1 MKKILGI
8 TLTLILILGLF
19 TGCASRSEGTSS
31 MMVAPEPEYD
41 RASGETYDMAVT
53 EEAAVESMD
62 YDDEAYKDNGVSS
75 NIDADAIVQQ
85 TERKLIYQAYY
96 SIETT
101 EFDADYAFILDTLES
116 VNGYAQS
123 ASVNGTRPTEYG
135 DYGRNADLYLR
146 IPVERYNDFL
156 AALEGVGNITSKSQ
170 YTDDVSAQ
178 YIDVESRINILT
190 TQLDQLNELMTQ
202 AKDMEDIIVLKQE
215 ISDVMYELEQ
225 FEGQKRQLDNLIDYT
240 TITIYLSEV
249 NEIST
254 ISASEKG
261 LSERI
266 GDNFSNV
273 FDGLVRFGEG
283 LVIFIVAGS
292 PVWILI
298 GILVFVIIRIS
309 KRKKVKKETEKKEKK

>member
-19 TGCASRSEGTSS
+19 TGCASKSEGAPS

-41 RASGETYDMAVT
+41 RASGQTYDMAVT

-62 YDDEAYKDNGVSS
+62 YDDETYKDNGVSS

-309 KRKKVKKETEKKEKK
+309 KRKKVKKVTEKKEKK